1 VILVKGVITMKYVL
15 VEPSGKYFKNPSFE
29 RWELTD
35 QIEDATVFGSIE
47 AAEEMSAT
55 IERAISLI
63 GIIPILFR
71 IQRLGQ
77 SRSKKSINTRIF
89 ARAVQ
94 FVFSFNCAGRPKLC
108 AALLATKIK
117 GGSSL

>member
-1 VILVKGVITMKYVL
+1 VKGVITMKYVL

-55 IERAISLI
+55 I
-63 GIIPILFR
+63 
-71 IQRLGQ
+71 
-77 SRSKKSINTRIF
+77 
-89 ARAVQ
+89 
-94 FVFSFNCAGRPKLC
+94 
-108 AALLATKIK
+108 
-117 GGSSL
+117 